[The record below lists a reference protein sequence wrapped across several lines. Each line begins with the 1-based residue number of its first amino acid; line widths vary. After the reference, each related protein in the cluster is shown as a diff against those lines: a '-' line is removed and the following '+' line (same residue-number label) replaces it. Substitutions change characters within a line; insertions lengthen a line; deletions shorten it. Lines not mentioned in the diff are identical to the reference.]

1 MTPRRR
7 EHQVE
12 FARRRGRSRVSAV
25 GGSTAG
31 RAFGTPAIVWI
42 ASSSWCP
49 VVPPHSHDRCSALPS
64 YDRKQPAW
72 PFCRPLRLLRSRA
85 GERLTP
91 AHGCDERLIVAM
103 AQQRKDHCKRTR
115 RICDRLL
122 RSAVGVR
129 AAPRRKDEQE
139 TEEHGALEPAGTL
152 VATVWTHRVRY
163 DTCHQQ
169 LSLGGILG
177 IFQVGS
183 YRDDTRFWRVH
194 GTR

>member
-85 GERLTP
+85 GERLPP
-91 AHGCDERLIVAM
+91 AHSGDERLFTFPI
-103 AQQRKDHCKRTR
+103 AQGRKDHPGRTR
-115 RICDRLL
+115 PLG
-122 RSAVGVR
+122 RSGVR
-129 AAPRRKDEQE
+129 RGGVSCATPRSGRQEQPDGV
-139 TEEHGALEPAGTL
+139 GAREPAETYGAAGRNHREIRY
-152 VATVWTHRVRY
+152 VAPARSVLRE
-163 DTCHQQ
+163 
-169 LSLGGILG
+169 S
-177 IFQVGS
+177 
-183 YRDDTRFWRVH
+183 
-194 GTR
+194 